1 MKLWTMGIILTF
13 KWDSHGRGEL
23 QVSGV
28 YGVEWCIE
36 RNPNPGV
43 TTHAW
48 LFFTHQ
54 QFAFKQHPDETG
66 AITNLLD
73 GSFDWCCKYIKRETR
88 ERQQRDSTS
97 LHFCLHPISASCM
110 SNAATEWVFLWC
122 CSSWFLLP
130 QLQRATSNHSK
141 TCPEGTGQ
149 ENESS
154 QYRQWPLQTPSVINV
169 KGFQFLICQSFQR
182 SLTYCI
188 PSATTF
194 PSQQSLKRRLKTYY

>member
-1 MKLWTMGIILTF
+1 MRCTENAREHVKLWTMGIILTF

-54 QFAFKQHPDETG
+54 QFTFKQHPDETG

-88 ERQQRDSTS
+88 EQRRRDSTS

-122 CSSWFLLP
+122 LQLL
-130 QLQRATSNHSK
+130 
-141 TCPEGTGQ
+141 
-149 ENESS
+149 
-154 QYRQWPLQTPSVINV
+154 
-169 KGFQFLICQSFQR
+169 
-182 SLTYCI
+182 I
-188 PSATTF
+188 PPAAA
-194 PSQQSLKRRLKTYY
+194 PAGYKQSQQNMSGGDGAGKWKQPVQAMTFADS